1 MFVLV
6 AAVFI
11 AVMVVPAVYAMYAG
25 KINGPLLELAKKE
38 LWMFSGLD
46 EPGQAFAMLSRVDPA
61 ELDWA
66 TMDKILT
73 YAGSWLRWP
82 LLLVLGALIG
92 ISFFFGSVE
101 KLKRKLD
108 MEKLLSENSRNFPC
122 LLPIVGKGK
131 YLLSA
136 ESYDKGP
143 WRIARTPI
151 QFALAHG
158 ILNGPNGF
166 PCTMEEALENGMPSK
181 DKPAFGQCVFREEE
195 AMKAMQKQLGEP
207 FVDLAGL
214 SPVRKALATAF
225 MLYALGQKHEC
236 IAILDDASA
245 SYSETGGKPQCPIL
259 ENGDFSAVLDNAL
272 LAWIQ
277 FSSRKTVARH
287 LSFQLPLMMALL
299 GEARKKGVLATSQ
312 FIWLRPMDRP
322 LWYALSQCGGRA
334 AWAEGLAAWSHFQAE
349 EHAGKTL
356 SAPHLKAAVE
366 SLKNSLDAQGWLK
379 SDYDPFYQDITIRKE
394 GADTVVTAPA
404 EEETEQ

>member
-1 MFVLV
+1 MCSSDL
-6 AAVFI
+6 
-11 AVMVVPAVYAMYAG
+11 YAMYAG

-166 PCTMEEALENGMPSK
+166 PCTMEEALDLHVSV
-181 DKPAFGQCVFREEE
+181 QSWRRV
-195 AMKAMQKQLGEP
+195 QKSG
-207 FVDLAGL
+207 G
-214 SPVRKALATAF
+214 SVRAA
-225 MLYALGQKHEC
+225 
-236 IAILDDASA
+236 
-245 SYSETGGKPQCPIL
+245 
-259 ENGDFSAVLDNAL
+259 
-272 LAWIQ
+272 
-277 FSSRKTVARH
+277 H
-287 LSFQLPLMMALL
+287 LSQVAGQSPGRGFSEIPGKQAACAPGL
-299 GEARKKGVLATSQ
+299 GTGKKSRQT
-312 FIWLRPMDRP
+312 
-322 LWYALSQCGGRA
+322 
-334 AWAEGLAAWSHFQAE
+334 
-349 EHAGKTL
+349 
-356 SAPHLKAAVE
+356 
-366 SLKNSLDAQGWLK
+366 
-379 SDYDPFYQDITIRKE
+379 
-394 GADTVVTAPA
+394 
-404 EEETEQ
+404 